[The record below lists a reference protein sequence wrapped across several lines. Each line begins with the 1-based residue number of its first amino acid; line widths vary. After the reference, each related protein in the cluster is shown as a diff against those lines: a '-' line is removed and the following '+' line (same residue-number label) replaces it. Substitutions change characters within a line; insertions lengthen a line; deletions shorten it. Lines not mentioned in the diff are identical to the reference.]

1 MPGFELQLTAPQADA
16 LPGELSRLDLVANLC
31 QAVLATGRGRSVES
45 VDEWIGIKAV
55 YKVG

>member
-55 YKVG
+55 